1 MCVTIIHENINPI
14 HPLWAPGE
22 QEVTSGEE
30 EDRGSEEERVLEER
44 ARQEEVKL
52 MEISVFHACDL
63 TKKFVSNFM
72 KLSL

>member
-1 MCVTIIHENINPI
+1 MV
-14 HPLWAPGE
+14 
-22 QEVTSGEE
+22 
-30 EDRGSEEERVLEER
+30 EER

-52 MEISVFHACDL
+52 MKISVFYACDL

>member
-1 MCVTIIHENINPI
+1 M
-14 HPLWAPGE
+14 
-22 QEVTSGEE
+22 
-30 EDRGSEEERVLEER
+30 LEER

-63 TKKFVSNFM
+63 TKKFVSNLM

>member
-1 MCVTIIHENINPI
+1 M
-14 HPLWAPGE
+14 
-22 QEVTSGEE
+22 
-30 EDRGSEEERVLEER
+30 LEER
-44 ARQEEVKL
+44 AKQEEVKL